1 MFTQSPKLRAMVVSG
16 EVPVAFLRGVVRHRC
31 ASVVLRRMLAEYEAA
46 PLEDVCELLEHFLLA
61 EFAEEEH
68 SHAVIV
74 QHALM
79 RDLVLWARSGGARG
93 GARTGA
99 RALGGRSKG
108 DAADVEGACAGA
120 SRAADGGSSCSRS
133 PRDVQRLRR
142 AGALK
147 HHDMTCRGERLF
159 EMAFVP
165 HDGLLPRPSD
175 NASAADSGFVSDP
188 SCPWDSG
195 ALDLLLL
202 RRAPASEDSLQ
213 LVRRVLIRSMRLR
226 GLEEDTREMA
236 LLWPLGRWPFCRDP
250 ALIGEA
256 FRLLSDAWR
265 RLAALPGLGDLAGPR
280 PAHAGRDQGSRRVA
294 EELLIK
300 LFADLE
306 VWRLPPKALLT
317 PWVPGQVLVSHV
329 ASHCAKLEERQFALM
344 EETRHNLEEITRLQA
359 VVAGLASRLEV
370 TNARSQQ
377 CMQRQTDV
385 NETLRRLR

>member
-142 AGALK
+142 A
-147 HHDMTCRGERLF
+147 GERLF